1 MSNGNGGAMMS
12 RILDQILR
20 LMIVLIAAGV
30 LWLSSAF
37 AGMRED
43 VRIIK
48 YQMDTLLQIGI
59 ADRLTSLEKDVEH
72 LEATDK

>member
-1 MSNGNGGAMMS
+1 MNGNGGAMMS

-48 YQMDTLLQIGI
+48 YQMDTLLQIGV
-59 ADRLTSLEKDVEH
+59 ADRLTALEKDVEH